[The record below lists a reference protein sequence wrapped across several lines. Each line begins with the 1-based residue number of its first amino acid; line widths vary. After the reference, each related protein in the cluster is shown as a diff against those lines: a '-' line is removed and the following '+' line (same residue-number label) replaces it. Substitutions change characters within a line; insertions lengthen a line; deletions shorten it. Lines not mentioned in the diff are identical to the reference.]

1 MCSSVPP
8 PQQLNPAPVMA
19 EPVPHVTE
27 DFDWLSYLAN
37 RPAAQTNFESKV
49 VVEDR
54 NTKAPAAAATAG
66 GCVLGAAEGTDRK
79 T

>member
-1 MCSSVPP
+1 MQCF
-8 PQQLNPAPVMA
+8 MA
-19 EPVPHVTE
+19 
-27 DFDWLSYLAN
+27 LAD
-37 RPAAQTNFESKV
+37 PTQQTNFESKFV
-49 VVEDR
+49 VGDR